1 MRSVIDSKVD
11 PGDGVPIETVQL
23 SKARKSNASLSSLG
37 GIFCNDFCQ
46 NNAIEARAI
55 VLRRAR

>member
-1 MRSVIDSKVD
+1 MD